1 VSPVHR
7 FCGFELDGPKRRLRH
22 GGAEVALQPRVLD
35 LLLYLVRHRDRVVSK
50 DELLEEV
57 WEGAFVADGA
67 VQRAV
72 SLARAALREHGCE
85 GIRTHPRQ
93 GYRFVVE
100 IEDEADA
107 DAEAGEAGDG
117 SGEDDSAVEAARA
130 AFAAGDWERAVRGFA
145 AVDRDGGLL
154 AADLERWAR
163 AVELQGDLAAAA
175 APLERAV
182 AGYAASGRCGA
193 AAHAAL
199 VLANLQI
206 ERRESSVARGWH
218 RRAGRYLE
226 GLEESAEHAFHAWVG
241 SRLAIFAEELDVALE
256 RAENALAIARRCGDG
271 DVEALALTYCGICRT
286 SLDDPKRGMAL
297 LDEAGAAVLSGNTG
311 AWAGG
316 VVFCGLIYSYVN
328 RGEWRRAGEWTDQF
342 RRWCET
348 NGVAGFSGLCQLHR
362 AEVLSLRGSLD
373 AAEREVEEALEVIP
387 SGAPYAE
394 GDAHRLVG
402 EIHLARGDLDAAEK
416 SFRRAH
422 ALGWDPNPGYA
433 RLQDLRGRTAA
444 AVRSLEASLEQTSW
458 PNRQKRALLLTELV
472 DLAARGGELE
482 AARAAMAELDAT
494 PDLGS
499 TPGGRAMV
507 LQSRGELALAE
518 GEPAAAARHLRAAV
532 QAWRELPSPCNLARV
547 RVRLARAL
555 AETGD
560 ADGADLELSAAEA
573 QAETSCLRSLADQC
587 RRIREMLAAREAARG

>member
-1 VSPVHR
+1 MGGCLRRRRRRAARRQP
-7 FCGFELDGPKRRLRH
+7 GAGGPARARLRGDPH
-22 GGAEVALQPRVLD
+22 PSPPGLPLRRRGRGRRAPRTALGQ
-35 LLLYLVRHRDRVVSK
+35 
-50 DELLEEV
+50 
-57 WEGAFVADGA
+57 
-67 VQRAV
+67 
-72 SLARAALREHGCE
+72 
-85 GIRTHPRQ
+85 
-93 GYRFVVE
+93 
-100 IEDEADA
+100 
-107 DAEAGEAGDG
+107 AGDG
-117 SGEDDSAVEAARA
+117 AGEGDAAVEAARA
-130 AFAAGDWERAVRGFA
+130 AFAAGDWPRAAAGFA
-145 AVDRDGGLL
+145 AADRDGGLL

-163 AVELQGDLAAAA
+163 AVELKGDLAAAA

-199 VLANLQI
+199 VLANLQL

-226 GLEESAEHAFHAWVG
+226 GVEESAEHAFHAWIG
-241 SRLAIFAEELDVALE
+241 ARLALFAGELDVALE

-271 DVEALALTYCGICRT
+271 DVEAMALVYCGICRT
-286 SLDDPKRGMAL
+286 TLDDPERGMAL

-316 VVFCGLIYSYVN
+316 IVFCGLIYSYVN

-348 NGVAGFSGLCQLHR
+348 NECGRLLRSVPAPPRRGADRTGAPSTTPSGR
-362 AEVLSLRGSLD
+362 SRRPWS
-373 AAEREVEEALEVIP
+373 VIA

-402 EIHLARGDLDAAEK
+402 EIRLARGDLDGAEK
-416 SFRRAH
+416 AFRRAH

-444 AVRSLEASLEQTSW
+444 AVRSLEGSLEQTSW

-472 DLAARGGELE
+472 NLAARGGELE
-482 AARAAMAELDAT
+482 AARAAMAELDAA
-494 PDLGS
+494 PDLWS

-507 LQSRGELALAE
+507 HQSRGELALAE
-518 GEPAAAARHLRAAV
+518 GEPGAAARHLRAAV

-555 AETGD
+555 AEAGD

-573 QAETSCLRSLADQC
+573 QAETSCLRSLADEC
-587 RRIREMLAAREAARG
+587 RRIRESLAAPGTARG